1 MTPLRARFIAHLHLK
16 GYSDKTQKNYLQPVV
31 QFSRWLNRSPDTLTK
46 DELHQYLLYL
56 KLELRLAIR
65 TLNIHIYALKCFC
78 EFVLP
83 EANFMAPYKRLK
95 EPKHHPDIVSREEIR
110 SVIEIEQNL
119 KYKAIIST
127 IYSSGIRLEECVN
140 LDVSDIDS
148 KRMVIHVRHG
158 KGAKDRIT
166 VLSPQTLRILREYW
180 LKFKPRTCLFEGNVR
195 GKRIGRRTVEEIVA
209 VAGFKTGLRRRL
221 KAHSLRHSFATHLLE
236 DGVAIQVIQRLLGH
250 ARLDTTNRYTHV
262 SSDMLTGVKSPLD
275 TPSPQSVRTETG
287 TAKPKKRG
295 RPKGSTIALKKTSV
309 VKKSAKVKNPPQKNS
324 AKRVDTKGRKGGCR

>member
-1 MTPLRARFIAHLHLK
+1 MTPLRASFIAHLHLK
-16 GYSDKTQKNYLQPVV
+16 GYSDKTQRNYLQPGI
-31 QFSRWLNRSPDTLTK
+31 QFSRWLKRSPDTLTK
-46 DELHQYLLYL
+46 DELHQYLLHL
-56 KLELRLAIR
+56 KLERQLAIR

-95 EPKHHPDIVSREEIR
+95 EPKHFPDILNREEIR
-110 SVIEIEQNL
+110 SVIDIEQNL

-140 LDVSDIDS
+140 LNITDVDS

-158 KGAKDRIT
+158 KGGKDRIT
-166 VLSPQTLRILREYW
+166 VLSPYTLKILRDYW
-180 LKFKPRTCLFEGNVR
+180 QKFKPRSCLFEGNVR

-236 DGVAIQVIQRLLGH
+236 DGVPIQVIQRLLGH
-250 ARLDTTNRYTHV
+250 SRLDTTNMYTHV
-262 SSDMLTGVKSPLD
+262 STDLLTNVKSPLD
-275 TPSPQSVRTETG
+275 TPSPQSARSEMDQ
-287 TAKPKKRG
+287 AKPKKRG
-295 RPKGSTIALKKTSV
+295 RPKGSTAAKKKTAT
-309 VKKSAKVKNPPQKNS
+309 VKKSDTVKKPLNKNTT
-324 AKRVDTKGRKGGCR
+324 KRSVPKSRKGGRK

>member
-1 MTPLRARFIAHLHLK
+1 
-16 GYSDKTQKNYLQPVV
+16 
-31 QFSRWLNRSPDTLTK
+31 
-46 DELHQYLLYL
+46 
-56 KLELRLAIR
+56 
-65 TLNIHIYALKCFC
+65 
-78 EFVLP
+78 
-83 EANFMAPYKRLK
+83 MAPYKRLK
-95 EPKHHPDIVSREEIR
+95 EPKHHPDIISREEIR
-110 SVIEIEQNL
+110 SVIETEQNL

-158 KGAKDRIT
+158 KGGKDRIT
-166 VLSPQTLRILREYW
+166 ILSPQTLKILRKYW

-236 DGVAIQVIQRLLGH
+236 DGVPIQVIQRLLGH
-250 ARLDTTNRYTHV
+250 SRLDTTNIYTHV

-295 RPKGSTIALKKTSV
+295 RPKGSTAAKKKAAA
-309 VKKSAKVKNPPQKNS
+309 VKKSAKVKKPSTKSS
-324 AKRVDTKGRKGGCR
+324 AKRAAPKGRKGGCR